1 MLKNHIIMKKVYLLT
16 LLVQFML
23 MLPCRAQFTITQH
36 FNATNGLSNNF
47 VHGIVQDS
55 RGRVWIA
62 TESGLNCF
70 DGYHFS
76 IYKSH
81 NSSLK
86 SNFINTLYRDSKHR
100 KIWIGVKGYGIYL
113 LDENTGY
120 ISDITP
126 HHVGISNVM
135 AISPASDGGI
145 WIVCHDK
152 IVHYNYQSAS
162 FSTFLATKLKES
174 FRNAI
179 DQNGHLIIAG
189 YYGGMKVINVTTKK
203 IVKITDKN
211 NHINKE
217 TINRFMLD
225 KNGTIWIATN
235 FGLRTLSCH
244 NFTLKYLDA
253 VSKGSINDIKPYGNK
268 ILIITEKGINVLNSN
283 TGKSLLTLDIKGI
296 WNSYKDDYQNLWLGS
311 NADGIYFLG
320 NINNP
325 FKCIFPKPVWCL
337 MPDGNN
343 MWEEEI
349 QHYTSCLQINS
360 WIHIL

>member
-1 MLKNHIIMKKVYLLT
+1 MKKVYLLT

-162 FSTFLATKLKES
+162 FSTFLATKLD
-174 FRNAI
+174 R
-179 DQNGHLIIAG
+179 
-189 YYGGMKVINVTTKK
+189 
-203 IVKITDKN
+203 
-211 NHINKE
+211 
-217 TINRFMLD
+217 
-225 KNGTIWIATN
+225 
-235 FGLRTLSCH
+235 
-244 NFTLKYLDA
+244 
-253 VSKGSINDIKPYGNK
+253 
-268 ILIITEKGINVLNSN
+268 
-283 TGKSLLTLDIKGI
+283 KS
-296 WNSYKDDYQNLWLGS
+296 
-311 NADGIYFLG
+311 
-320 NINNP
+320 
-325 FKCIFPKPVWCL
+325 VV
-337 MPDGNN
+337 
-343 MWEEEI
+343 
-349 QHYTSCLQINS
+349 
-360 WIHIL
+360 